1 MGGSISFYF
10 SEKMTQGKY
19 LQYCNCS
26 KIERERD
33 IIYIQYSNIIYIYIY
48 ILFYIYMVSR
58 ALRKERKNNV
68 ALSQNG
74 PVAPD
79 HAL

>member
-1 MGGSISFYF
+1 
-10 SEKMTQGKY
+10 
-19 LQYCNCS
+19 
-26 KIERERD
+26 
-33 IIYIQYSNIIYIYIY
+33 
-48 ILFYIYMVSR
+48 MVSR

-79 HAL
+79 HALWVNGIWSAASQRDPA